1 MLCKKNSDIQFTREL
16 EDNGKIAFLDCLVS
30 RDDTR
35 LRTTVYRK
43 PTHTNRLLD
52 QSSYNPTSHRATTV
66 RTLTRRA
73 KIICDS
79 ADSLRD
85 ANEHL
90 RQIFHKNDYSDEFI
104 DTNNYKQ
111 NKQNDECANTETK
124 NELTIVS
131 LPYIRG
137 TSETTTRILK
147 PFNIR
152 IAHKPTRTLRHLLT
166 NVKDK
171 DDPKDRQGTVYRIRC
186 NDCNGTYIGETGRML
201 TTRLGEHQTATD
213 KEDLTNNIA
222 QHHRKTGHDINWDS
236 ATCLTHSTDKDQRLA
251 LESWFTNLQPNPLN
265 RSRKLPAAYERLLQ
279 SKYRTADENADCMT
293 LIDT

>member
-1 MLCKKNSDIQFTREL
+1 M
-16 EDNGKIAFLDCLVS
+16 S

-43 PTHTNRLLD
+43 PTHTDRLLD
-52 QSSYNPTSHRATTV
+52 QSFYNPTSHRATTV
-66 RTLTRRA
+66 RTLTRHTQ
-73 KIICDS
+73 IICEK

-85 ANEHL
+85 ENDHL

-104 DTNNYKQ
+104 DTNKYKQ
-111 NKQNDECANTETK
+111 NKQNDQCANTETK
-124 NELTIVS
+124 NELTTVS
-131 LPYIRG
+131 LPYIRR
-137 TSETTTRILK
+137 TSETIARILK

-186 NDCNGTYIGETGRML
+186 NDCTGTYIGETGRTL
-201 TTRLGEHQTATD
+201 TTRLGDHQTATD

-236 ATCLTHSTDKDQRLA
+236 ATCLTHSTYKDQRLT
-251 LESWFTNLQPNPLN
+251 LERWFTSLQPNPLN

-279 SKYRTADENADCMT
+279 NEYRTADRNAD
-293 LIDT
+293 